1 MNYRRGDL
9 WEEAQRAYV
18 LNQYLF
24 PFCLVTFGLFELPG
38 LECRGRWHMSHAG
51 SPPRGASRLPL
62 LSGPRSGL
70 SRTSP
75 CSFRCSIHVTF
86 ISWLGSL
93 LSDMESQM
101 QCMVFGVYG
110 IYFCYTL

>member
-38 LECRGRWHMSHAG
+38 LEGRGRWHMSHASSSPRVPPG
-51 SPPRGASRLPL
+51 SPSFL
-62 LSGPRSGL
+62 GL
-70 SRTSP
+70 GQ
-75 CSFRCSIHVTF
+75 V
-86 ISWLGSL
+86 
-93 LSDMESQM
+93 
-101 QCMVFGVYG
+101 
-110 IYFCYTL
+110 